1 MTPTTATPSVAAPA
15 NRAAT
20 IRRWPIL
27 TAVLALGYL
36 YIAAASPLPSIRWPT
51 LTGALLVLTALPL
64 ATRTRPVALAALV
77 AGAILPAALAWWSLA
92 LPATALLILI
102 CGTLAIRETPRS
114 GRRPPVPTGDLGP
127 TGALGPD
134 NTDGRQ

>member
-1 MTPTTATPSVAAPA
+1 MTQTAATPATAPV

-20 IRRWPIL
+20 IRWWPIL

-51 LTGALLVLTALPL
+51 IAGALLVLAALAL
-64 ATRTRPVALAALV
+64 AARTRPVALAALIV
-77 AGAILPAALAWWSLA
+77 GAILPAALAWWSLA

-114 GRRPPVPTGDLGP
+114 GRRPRDATGD
-127 TGALGPD
+127 LGPD
-134 NTDGRQ
+134 NTDGRH

>member
-1 MTPTTATPSVAAPA
+1 MTPTTATPATAPA

-36 YIAAASPLPSIRWPT
+36 YIAVASPLPSIRWPT
-51 LTGALLVLTALPL
+51 LAGALLVLAALAL
-64 ATRTRPVALAALV
+64 AARTRPVALAALV
-77 AGAILPAALAWWSLA
+77 VGAILPAALAWWSLV
-92 LPATALLILI
+92 LPATALLILL
-102 CGTLAIRETPRS
+102 CGTLAIRETPRG
-114 GRRPPVPTGDLGP
+114 GRRPRVPTGDLGP

-134 NTDGRQ
+134 NTDGRH